1 MSENGRTLQVIEK
14 AFNIIN
20 YLQEADGARVSEI
33 ASDLEMPPSTVH
45 VHLNTL
51 KNSGVVVQEGD
62 IYYLSLRFLRHGN
75 YVQQRTDAYKKAEKY
90 VGELIKETGY
100 RSVFMIE
107 EHGKGVYLHTQ
118 HGESPSWEHEVE
130 GDREHLHVLAA
141 GKVILAHL
149 SEEKVESII
158 DRHGLLE
165 QTKWTISDPTELRE
179 NLADIREQGYAF
191 NRGENIDGV
200 HAIGA
205 PALGPDGRVVGGFS
219 ISGPS
224 HRLDEQ
230 SLRSEPLDALL
241 GIVNEYE
248 LELSL
253 S

>member
-1 MSENGRTLQVIEK
+1 MS
-14 AFNIIN
+14 
-20 YLQEADGARVSEI
+20 D
-33 ASDLEMPPSTVH
+33 
-45 VHLNTL
+45 
-51 KNSGVVVQEGD
+51 
-62 IYYLSLRFLRHGN
+62 
-75 YVQQRTDAYKKAEKY
+75 VQQRTDAYKKAEKY

-107 EHGKGVYLHTQ
+107 EHGNGVYLHTQ

-130 GDREHLHVLAA
+130 GNREHLHVLAA

-158 DRHGLLE
+158 DRHGLPE

-200 HAIGA
+200 HAIGT